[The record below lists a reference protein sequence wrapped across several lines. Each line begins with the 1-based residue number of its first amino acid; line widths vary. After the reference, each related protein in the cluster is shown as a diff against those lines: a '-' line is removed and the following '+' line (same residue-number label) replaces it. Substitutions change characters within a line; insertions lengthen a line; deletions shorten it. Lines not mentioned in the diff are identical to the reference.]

1 MIYFYSY
8 KFQYFNI
15 GFHYN
20 EHRKIYLLHIMP
32 EEDLPDPLPCVK
44 DGEET
49 NEEDD
54 LSLAFLPF
62 GPSKLVF
69 TKVTS

>member
-1 MIYFYSY
+1 MS
-8 KFQYFNI
+8 
-15 GFHYN
+15 
-20 EHRKIYLLHIMP
+20 
-32 EEDLPDPLPCVK
+32 EEDLRHPFSCVK
-44 DGEET
+44 SGEET